1 MITIQELHTLF
12 LKSTGVTTDTRNCPP
27 ESIFFALKGDN
38 FNGNDYAQLALDSG
52 CSYAIVD
59 ELRGVKSERVIL
71 VDNCLETL
79 QQLAKYHRLHLQTP
93 IIAITGTNGKTTTK
107 ELLNTVIGSK
117 YKCLATKGNLNN
129 HIGVPL
135 TLLQLTQD
143 HQYGIIEMGANHIG
157 EIELL
162 CEIAQPNFGLITN
175 VGKAHLEGFG
185 SFEGVK
191 TAKGELY
198 RFIEKHN
205 GLLFINIDNVHLMG
219 MKQNAN
225 AFYYSNE
232 STKGFVHCSSYEVN
246 PYLELKFKIG
256 TDTNEY
262 SLKSNIIGSYNLEN
276 ILAAIT
282 IGTYIKIDTDT
293 IVDSI
298 EKYIPSNNRSQLS
311 KSSKNTILID
321 CYNANPSSMDVAI
334 KNFIEIKNQNKTLI
348 LGEMRELGE
357 NSIMEHVNL
366 ISLIKSSGITSV
378 FLVGN
383 EFLKTD
389 YSFDTIKHFS
399 TSEELLKQLTENPLE
414 NRLILLKGS
423 RGNRLE
429 LLINAL

>member
-27 ESIFFALKGDN
+27 ESIFVALKGDN
-38 FNGNDYAQLALDSG
+38 FNGNDYAQLALDAG

-59 ELRGVKSERVIL
+59 EIKSKKNDRIIEVN
-71 VDNCLETL
+71 NCLDTL
-79 QQLAKYHRLHLQTP
+79 QQLAKYHRLQLQTP

-107 ELLNTVIGSK
+107 ELLNTVISSK

-135 TLLQLTQD
+135 TLLQLTSE

-198 RFIEKHN
+198 RFIEKNN
-205 GLLFINIDNVHLMG
+205 GMLFINIDNVHLMG
-219 MKQNAN
+219 MQQNAK
-225 AFYYSNE
+225 ALYYSNN
-232 STKGFVHCSSYEVN
+232 SSKGFVYCSSYEVN
-246 PYLELKFKIG
+246 PFLELNFKI
-256 TDTNEY
+256 NSEHKEY

-282 IGTYIKIDTDT
+282 IGTYFKIATDT

-311 KSSKNTILID
+311 KSQKNTILID

-334 KNFIEIKNQNKTLI
+334 KNFMEIKNPKKTLI
-348 LGEMRELGE
+348 LGEMRELGD
-357 NSIMEHVNL
+357 NSIKEHSNL
-366 ISLIKSSGITSV
+366 ISLIKNSGINSV

-383 EFLKTD
+383 EFLNTD
-389 YSFDTIKHFS
+389 YSFDSVKHFTS
-399 TSEELLKQLTENPLE
+399 SEELLKHLTENPIE

-429 LLINAL
+429 VLINVL